1 MIYIKLMRK
10 SRSFTKR
17 GGVKSSSSD
26 VPPPP
31 PGTPPP
37 KSRSSSDFSN
47 DIIQIETP
55 RHVIP
60 TATEQQ
66 KEWAAN
72 WIPKRIKRILKEHPE
87 LLEEYLYNKKEF
99 QDRVLSFAN
108 KTLGGGLRRKKR
120 SSSRTKKYRR

>member
-1 MIYIKLMRK
+1 MMRK
-10 SRSFTKR
+10 SRKFTKNMLR
-17 GGVKSSSSD
+17 EGVNSSSSD
-26 VPPPP
+26 APPPP

-47 DIIQIETP
+47 DIETS

-60 TATEQQ
+60 TAEQQ

-87 LLEEYLYNKKEF
+87 LLEEYLYNEKEF
-99 QDRVLSFAN
+99 QDRFLSFKN

-120 SSSRTKKYRR
+120 GSSRTKKYRR

>member
-1 MIYIKLMRK
+1 MIGK
-10 SRSFTKR
+10 SRSFKKR
-17 GGVKSSSSD
+17 GGGVKSSSSD

-47 DIIQIETP
+47 DIETP

-66 KEWAAN
+66 KKWAAN

-87 LLEEYLYNKKEF
+87 LLEEYLYNKKEGEAM
-99 QDRVLSFAN
+99 VSSFAR

-120 SSSRTKKYRR
+120 TSSRTKKYRR

>member
-1 MIYIKLMRK
+1 MRK
-10 SRSFTKR
+10 SRKFTKSMLG

-26 VPPPP
+26 APPPP

-47 DIIQIETP
+47 DSIQIETS

-60 TATEQQ
+60 PATEQQ
-66 KEWAAN
+66 KKWAAN
-72 WIPKRIKRILKEHPE
+72 WIPKRIIRILKEHPE

-99 QDRVLSFAN
+99 KDRVLSFAN

-120 SSSRTKKYRR
+120 GSSRTKKYRR

>member
-1 MIYIKLMRK
+1 MRK
-10 SRSFTKR
+10 SRKFTKSMLR

-26 VPPPP
+26 APPPP

-47 DIIQIETP
+47 DSIQIKTS

-60 TATEQQ
+60 PATEQQ
-66 KEWAAN
+66 KEWAAD

-99 QDRVLSFAN
+99 EDRFLSFEK
-108 KTLGGGLRRKKR
+108 KTRGRGLRQKKR
-120 SSSRTKKYRR
+120 GSSRTKKYRR